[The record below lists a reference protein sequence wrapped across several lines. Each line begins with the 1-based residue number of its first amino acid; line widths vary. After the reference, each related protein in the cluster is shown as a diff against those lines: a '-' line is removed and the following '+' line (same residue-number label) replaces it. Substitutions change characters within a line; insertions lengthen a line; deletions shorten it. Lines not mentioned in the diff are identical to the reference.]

1 MPMASDSGHARRPR
15 VLSPGVFDAV
25 LETELKRAV
34 RGQNFV
40 TLVVMD
46 TRREWD
52 GLMLSADEGTLVG
65 LADVVGREVRDT
77 DPLGHDGKGALAV
90 LLIDADY
97 EHSTRV
103 VDRLVGR
110 IENHEFPMPLHIAIG
125 AACYPTHAVD
135 AGSLRRQAMAR
146 PIVNWRGGHGAHAE
160 RN

>member
-1 MPMASDSGHARRPR
+1 MTPDSPSEPRSR
-15 VLSPGVFDAV
+15 VLEPALFESV

-40 TLVVMD
+40 TLVVMEA
-46 TRREWD
+46 RREWD
-52 GLMLSADEGTLVG
+52 GLMLNADEGTIAG
-65 LADVVGREVRDT
+65 LADIVGREVRDT
-77 DPLGHDGKGALAV
+77 DPLGHNGRGALSL

-97 EHSTRV
+97 DNSARV

-110 IENHEFPMPLHIAIG
+110 IENHEFPTPLHIAIG

-135 AGSLRRQAMAR
+135 AGTLRRQALAR
-146 PIVNWRGGHGAHAE
+146 PIVNWRGGPKGPAE

>member
-1 MPMASDSGHARRPR
+1 MASDSQNPRRPR
-15 VLSPGVFDAV
+15 VLPPGMFDAV

-52 GLMLSADEGTLVG
+52 GLMLSADEGTLAG
-65 LADVVGREVRDT
+65 LADVIGREVRDT
-77 DPLGHDGKGALAV
+77 DPLGHNGKGALTV

-110 IENHEFPMPLHIAIG
+110 GAEGIG
-125 AACYPTHAVD
+125 
-135 AGSLRRQAMAR
+135 R
-146 PIVNWRGGHGAHAE
+146 
-160 RN
+160 